1 MTKCTTTLGI
11 IGAEGMSMKGDYMNK
26 FRHVSRKEK
35 VQLASRARQI
45 LDDAA
50 REQELDIP
58 IFVTPAQKDDE
69 RAKHLRE
76 LRNVSGNFEEDEA
89 RAVLETLSKKYPHI
103 AVDAIHEGLDA
114 TRDRAVKACMEG
126 LK

>member
-11 IGAEGMSMKGDYMNK
+11 IGAEGVSMKGDYMNK

-58 IFVTPAQKDDE
+58 IFVTPAQMMMNVLNICENFAISQEISRKMRPVQCLRPCQRSIRILQLTQFTKDLMQQE
-69 RAKHLRE
+69 TE
-76 LRNVSGNFEEDEA
+76 L
-89 RAVLETLSKKYPHI
+89 
-103 AVDAIHEGLDA
+103 
-114 TRDRAVKACMEG
+114 
-126 LK
+126 